1 MTLGATPSQ
10 DLGGRL
16 NDQKLLQMSPVHHP
30 LMATALESVVRGAK
44 VLRDRFQTTLHIE
57 TKGLANFVTEADFG
71 SEREI
76 VKPIRDCYPAHAII
90 SEESHSDRADAKDL
104 WIIDP
109 LDGTSN
115 FMHGIPHFAISV
127 AYYRD
132 GQAELGIVTNPIRD
146 DWYVAVRG
154 QGAWHN
160 GVRQRVDAVDRI
172 DAAMIACGFYYDR
185 DRMMQ
190 ATLDTIGDFFRNNIH
205 GMRRYGA
212 AALDLCNVGC
222 GQYGL
227 FFEYKLHPWD
237 YAAGQLFLAEA
248 GGQTTDCNGL
258 PLPLDQ
264 SSSICATN
272 GHLHR
277 QSLEI
282 IEPHWKRLCE
292 G

>member
-1 MTLGATPSQ
+1 ME
-10 DLGGRL
+10 
-16 NDQKLLQMSPVHHP
+16 
-30 LMATALESVVRGAK
+30 TALESVVHGAK
-44 VLRDRFQTTLHIE
+44 VLRERFQTTVRIE

-76 VKPIRDCYPAHAII
+76 VNTIRDRFPDHAII
-90 SEESHSDRADAKDL
+90 SEESHNDRADATDL

-127 AYYRD
+127 AYYQG
-132 GQAELGIVTNPIRD
+132 GQPQLGIVYNPILD
-146 DWYVAVRG
+146 DWYIAVHG

-160 GVRQRVDAVDRI
+160 GVRQRVDAADRI
-172 DAAMIACGFYYDR
+172 DAAMITCGFYYDR

-205 GMRRYGA
+205 GMRRFGA

-222 GQYGL
+222 GHYGL

-237 YAAGQLFLAEA
+237 YAAGQIFLAEA
-248 GGQTTDCNGL
+248 GGQATDCNGL
-258 PLPLDQ
+258 TLPLHQ
-264 SSSICATN
+264 TSSICATN
-272 GHLHR
+272 GHLHDEVLALLVR
-277 QSLEI
+277 
-282 IEPHWKRLCE
+282 
-292 G
+292 

>member
-1 MTLGATPSQ
+1 MDQ
-10 DLGGRL
+10 GGYL
-16 NDQKLLQMSPVHHP
+16 NDRDVLQRSPVHHP
-30 LMATALESVVRGAK
+30 MLETAMEAVAHGCK
-44 VLRDRFQTTLHIE
+44 VLRTRFQTTVQIE
-57 TKGLANFVTEADFG
+57 TKGLANFVTEADLG
-71 SEREI
+71 SEKILVET
-76 VKPIRDCYPAHAII
+76 IRNRYPEHAII
-90 SEESHSDRADAKDL
+90 SEESHSDRADATDL

-127 AYYRD
+127 GYYRD
-132 GQAELGIVTNPIRD
+132 GQPELGIICNPIQD
-146 DWYVAVRG
+146 AWYVAVRG

-160 GVRQRVDAVDRI
+160 GVQQRVDKADRI
-172 DAAMIACGFYYDR
+172 DATMITCGFYYDR

-205 GMRRYGA
+205 GMRRFGA

-237 YAAGQLFLAEA
+237 YAAGQLFLTEA
-248 GGQTTDCNGL
+248 GGHASDCNGAS
-258 PLPLDQ
+258 LPLDQ

-272 GHLHR
+272 GLLHPKA
-277 QSLEI
+277 LEI
-282 IEPHWKRLCE
+282 IAPHWKRLC
-292 G
+292 GT

>member
-1 MTLGATPSQ
+1 M
-10 DLGGRL
+10 DLGGHL
-16 NDQKLLQMSPVHHP
+16 NLPELLRMSPVHHP
-30 LMATALESVVRGAK
+30 MMETAMESVVRGAK
-44 VLRDRFQTTLHIE
+44 VLRERFQTTLRIE
-57 TKGLANFVTEADFG
+57 TKGVANFVTEADFG

-76 VKPIRDCYPAHAII
+76 VNTIRDRYPDHAII
-90 SEESHSDRADAKDL
+90 SEESHSDRADGKDL

-127 AYYRD
+127 AYYHV
-132 GQAELGIVTNPIRD
+132 GQPELGIVYNPIRD

-160 GVRQRVDAVDRI
+160 GVRQRVDSADRI
-172 DAAMIACGFYYDR
+172 DSAMITCGFYYDR

-205 GMRRYGA
+205 GMRRFGA

-237 YAAGQLFLAEA
+237 YAAGQIFLAEA
-248 GGQTTDCNGL
+248 GGQATDCNGL
-258 PLPLDQ
+258 SLPLHQ
-264 SSSICATN
+264 TSSICATN

-277 QSLEI
+277 QALDI

>member
-1 MTLGATPSQ
+1 MLETAIEAVANGA
-10 DLGGRL
+10 
-16 NDQKLLQMSPVHHP
+16 N
-30 LMATALESVVRGAK
+30 
-44 VLRDRFQTTLHIE
+44 VLRDRFQTTVQIE
-57 TKGLANFVTEADFG
+57 TKGLANFVTEADLG
-71 SEREI
+71 SERVI
-76 VKPIRDCYPAHAII
+76 VQTIRNRYPDHAII
-90 SEESHSDRADAKDL
+90 SEESHSDRADATEL

-115 FMHGIPHFAISV
+115 FMHNIPHFAISV
-127 AYYRD
+127 GYYHD
-132 GQAELGIVTNPIRD
+132 GLPELGIVCNPIRN
-146 DWYVAVRG
+146 DWYVTVRG

-160 GVRQRVDAVDRI
+160 GVRQRVESSDRI
-172 DAAMIACGFYYDR
+172 DATMITCGFYYDR

-205 GMRRYGA
+205 GMRRFGA

-237 YAAGQLFLAEA
+237 YAAGQLFLTEA
-248 GGQTTDCNGL
+248 GGQASDCDGK
-258 PLPLDQ
+258 PLPLNQ

-272 GHLHR
+272 RLLHR
-277 QSLEI
+277 QALEI
-282 IEPHWKRLCE
+282 MSPHWKRLSE